1 MNFNELE
8 KYDGELSPKQSEF
21 LQIHNRIMDCG
32 RNIVNGII
40 ELSKNLKYMRDE
52 KLYIEAEFETF
63 EDYAE
68 KVCGLKRSQAY
79 SYIQILERLGEEF
92 VQSTGQIGITKL
104 TLLSSLPE
112 EERKVVVN
120 SVNIEDSTVIELKN
134 KIAELNDK
142 SKKNI
147 VEHEKEVDAL
157 NASISELQSEIERLK
172 QESLNISSQASE
184 VEIVQ
189 STGQNEFEK
198 MDKLEKELKDLKS
211 LLKEEKQKAKLSKES
226 FEYLK
231 KEYETLQKQV
241 VINNSTELLEFKLK
255 FNDFQKYICDLNSLL
270 KRLPADK
277 QDGCKN
283 AIKKVLEG
291 LC

>member
-112 EERKVVVN
+112 EKRKVVVE
-120 SVNIEDSTVIELKN
+120 SVNVEDATVFELKN

-157 NASISELQSEIERLK
+157 NASISELQNEIERLK
-172 QESLNISSQASE
+172 QESLNISKTNE

-189 STGQNEFEK
+189 STGQKEFEN
-198 MDKLEKELKDLKS
+198 MDKLGKELKDLKL
-211 LLKEEKQKAKLSKES
+211 LLKEEKQKTKLSKES

-241 VINNSTELLEFKLK
+241 VINNSIELLEFKLK
-255 FNDFQKYICDLNSLL
+255 FDDFQKYISELTLLLN
-270 KRLPADK
+270 RLPEDK
-277 QDGCKN
+277 QPGCKN
-283 AIKKVLEG
+283 AIKKVVEG